1 MRLVLADAATG
12 EVGGVSV
19 FMAVVWMI
27 SWRSYSISGEKANY
41 TIALFLHGT
50 LKNTSAIEI
59 IDAYRPDTVQDTA
72 SP

>member
-1 MRLVLADAATG
+1 
-12 EVGGVSV
+12 
-19 FMAVVWMI
+19 MAVVWMI

-59 IDAYRPDTVQDTA
+59 IDAYGPDTVQDTA